1 MPRSGTALQARIF
14 IHLSKYT
21 VGCYLRY
28 CGFPRRTLLGSSVNK
43 DREEGEAPLLA
54 RQLPSGNGEREV
66 TPLLMDGGYA
76 KRKPRPV
83 TYGDSL
89 RVSRSSSRAC
99 VRSSRSSRLT
109 CARSSCSSCRFWSRS
124 FSQSCS
130 PSSFRFLPTLTFSLV
145 DSPSLHIVM
154 GSMAPR

>member
-1 MPRSGTALQARIF
+1 MPHDSAYEQTPIG
-14 IHLSKYT
+14 
-21 VGCYLRY
+21 GE
-28 CGFPRRTLLGSSVNK
+28 FPRRTLLGSSVNK

-66 TPLLMDGGYA
+66 TTLLMDGGYA

-83 TYGDSL
+83 TYGDRL

-109 CARSSCSSCRFWSRS
+109 CARSSCSSCLTSSLSSCSSCRFWSRS